1 MSTSIKLDDIMKV
14 IIFFE
19 TMHCLVEMNKK
30 ITRKTCDIDGDTDIV
45 KIKKCNECEKCVK
58 KVTVNQEHSPVN
70 KFNLGYILLDNKS
83 EAFYDTPQNQ
93 YYIKEIYLVREENET
108 VYNLMLPDIG
118 IIPDNKIIFTN
129 NLDNY
134 TVKPQP
140 IGTLDYYSNF
150 NSLLQILQWENDE
163 FIKFTLF
170 NHNGVCSELCN
181 CRTSYTVIL
190 KKINKMPEKYCVK
203 YLWKN

>member
-19 TMHCLVEMNKK
+19 TMHCLTEMNKQRLNR
-30 ITRKTCDIDGDTDIV
+30 ISDTESDIV
-45 KIKKCNECEKCVK
+45 KVKTCNECEKCVK
-58 KVTVNQEHSPVN
+58 KVTVNQEYSSVN

-129 NLDNY
+129 
-134 TVKPQP
+134 
-140 IGTLDYYSNF
+140 
-150 NSLLQILQWENDE
+150 
-163 FIKFTLF
+163 
-170 NHNGVCSELCN
+170 
-181 CRTSYTVIL
+181 
-190 KKINKMPEKYCVK
+190 KIF
-203 YLWKN
+203 